1 MVSLV
6 YLPGSGSRSVGTF
19 LGSRIRIRIITYAD
33 LKHYSLGCTPDLED
47 ELAGPVADGDLEPL
61 VPHRVQRI
69 VLHSKVIPTQTL
81 IRVVLNLDS
90 FLPCSICSS
99 FSYVIFR
106 KSPKKVVSHSILSC
120 H

>member
-1 MVSLV
+1 MFSLV

-33 LKHYSLGCTPDLED
+33 LKHYILGCTPDLED

-90 FLPCSICSS
+90 FLTCSICSS
-99 FSYVIFR
+99 FSYGIFR
-106 KSPKKVVSHSILSC
+106 KSSKKVVSHSILSC